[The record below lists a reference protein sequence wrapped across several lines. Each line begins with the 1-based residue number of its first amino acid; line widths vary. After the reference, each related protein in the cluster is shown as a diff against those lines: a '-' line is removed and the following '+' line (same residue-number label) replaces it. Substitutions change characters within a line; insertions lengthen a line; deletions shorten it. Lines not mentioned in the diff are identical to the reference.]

1 MDFRG
6 LFKATSYTEQ
16 AREVIKHLIFNG
28 TYGPGDKLKE
38 AELSRTLGISRSPVR
53 QAIQSLANDG
63 LIRLVPQR
71 GAFVSSFDL
80 KEIKEIY
87 EVRGALEVTAAR
99 LAAIRTDSEHLDK
112 LKGVLEETRATLE
125 RDELVAYPL
134 DLDFHQEIA
143 GLTRNRKL
151 AGAISEINTQLQ
163 LARLKSASKPGRA
176 KEAYE
181 EHIAIFHAIEEQAPE
196 KAAEAMRTHLGNS
209 LESMTET
216 FGEEDTGAA

>member
-28 TYGPGDKLKE
+28 TYEPGDKLKE

-63 LIRLVPQR
+63 LVRLVPQR

-80 KEIKEIY
+80 EEIKEIY
-87 EVRGALEVTAAR
+87 EVREALEVTAAR
-99 LAAIRTDSEHLDK
+99 LAAVRADPARLDK

-125 RDELVAYPL
+125 RGELVAYPL
-134 DLDFHQEIA
+134 DLDFHQEISS
-143 GLTRNRKL
+143 LTRNRKL

-176 KEAYE
+176 REAYE
-181 EHIAIFHAIEEQAPE
+181 EHITIFEAIEEQAPE
-196 KAAEAMRTHLGNS
+196 KAAEAMRTHLENS
-209 LESMTET
+209 LQSMAET
-216 FGEEDTGAA
+216 FDGEETGVA

>member
-28 TYGPGDKLKE
+28 TYEPGDKLKE
-38 AELSRTLGISRSPVR
+38 AELSRFLGISRSPVR
-53 QAIQSLANDG
+53 EAIQSLANDG
-63 LIRLVPQR
+63 LVRLAPQR

-80 KEIKEIY
+80 GEIKEIY
-87 EVRGALEVTAAR
+87 EVREALEVVAAR
-99 LAAIRTDSEHLDK
+99 LAAIRADSEHLDK

-125 RDELVAYPL
+125 RGELVAYPL
-134 DLDFHQEIA
+134 DLDFHQEISS
-143 GLTRNRKL
+143 LTRNRKL
-151 AGAISEINTQLQ
+151 AGTISGINTQLQ

-176 KEAYE
+176 REAYE
-181 EHIAIFHAIEEQAPE
+181 EHIAIFQAIEEQAPE
-196 KAAEAMRTHLGNS
+196 RAADAMRTHLGNS

-216 FGEEDTGAA
+216 FDGEETGVA